1 MKNVNTII
9 NAVLGVA
16 VAILFGLY
24 FSNRGGDKGKET
36 VAVAKDSVVTLPVAY
51 VNVDSLLNGY
61 QFSRDLNE
69 QVLRKSESAQ
79 ATINQQARA
88 LEAEAAEFQR
98 KLQNN
103 AFFDRER
110 AEKEQMRILKKRED
124 FERLNQKLTL
134 ELQEKQLETNRI
146 LRDTIMAQIRLF
158 NESHKYQIIY
168 SNTLNDNILLADEK
182 YDITAELID
191 FLNKRYTPATEGAEN

>member
-1 MKNVNTII
+1 MKNLNTII
-9 NAVLGVA
+9 NVVLAVA
-16 VAILFGLY
+16 VIVLFILF
-24 FSNRGGDKGKET
+24 FSNKGESKGHT
-36 VAVAKDSVVTLPVAY
+36 GIASSTDSVVTLPVAY
-51 VNVDSLLNGY
+51 VNVDSLLSGY

-79 ATINQQARA
+79 ATLNQQARA

-124 FERLNQKLTL
+124 FERLSQKLTI
-134 ELQEKQLETNRI
+134 ELQEKQLEMNRI
-146 LRDTIMAQIRLF
+146 LRDTIMSQVKLF
-158 NESHKYQIIY
+158 NEIHKYQIIY
-168 SNTLNDNILLADEK
+168 SNTLSDNILLADQK
-182 YDITAELID
+182 YDITAELIE
-191 FLNKRYTPATEGAEN
+191 FLNKRYVPAEETSGQ

>member
-1 MKNVNTII
+1 MKNLNTII
-9 NAVLGVA
+9 NVVLAVAVLVLF
-16 VAILFGLY
+16 ILF
-24 FSNRGGDKGKET
+24 FSNKGENKGHANISSST
-36 VAVAKDSVVTLPVAY
+36 DSVVTLPVAY
-51 VNVDSLLNGY
+51 VNVDSLLSGY
-61 QFSRDLNE
+61 EFSRDLNE

-79 ATINQQARA
+79 ATLNQQARA

-134 ELQEKQLETNRI
+134 ELQEKQLEMNRI
-146 LRDTIMAQIRLF
+146 LRDTIMSQVKLF
-158 NESHKYQIIY
+158 NEIHKYQIIY
-168 SNTLNDNILLADEK
+168 SNTLSDNILLADEK
-182 YDITAELID
+182 YDITAELIE
-191 FLNKRYTPATEGAEN
+191 FLNKRYVPTEETSAQ

>member
-1 MKNVNTII
+1 MKNLNTII
-9 NAVLGVA
+9 NVILAVA
-16 VAILFGLY
+16 VIVLFALF
-24 FSNRGGDKGKET
+24 FSSKSENKAQTDVASTAET
-36 VAVAKDSVVTLPVAY
+36 AVTLPVAY

-69 QVLRKSESAQ
+69 QVLRKTESAQ
-79 ATINQQARA
+79 ATLNQQARA

-124 FERLNQKLTL
+124 FERLNQKLTM

-146 LRDTIMAQIRLF
+146 LRDTIMAQVKLF
-158 NESHKYQIIY
+158 NETHKYQIIY
-168 SNTLNDNILLADEK
+168 SNTMNDNILLADQK
-182 YDITAELID
+182 YDITAELVD
-191 FLNKRYTPATEGAEN
+191 FLNKRYVPAGESATE

>member
-1 MKNVNTII
+1 MKNLNTIF
-9 NAVLGVA
+9 NVVLAVA
-16 VAILFGLY
+16 VIILFALF
-24 FSNRGGDKGKET
+24 FSNKGESKGNAN
-36 VAVAKDSVVTLPVAY
+36 VASATDSVMTLPVAY
-51 VNVDSLLNGY
+51 VNVDSLLSGY

-79 ATINQQARA
+79 ATLNQQARA

-134 ELQEKQLETNRI
+134 ELQEKQLEMNRI
-146 LRDTIMAQIRLF
+146 LRDTIMSQVKLF
-158 NESHKYQIIY
+158 NEIHKYQIIY
-168 SNTLNDNILLADEK
+168 SNTLSDNILLADQK
-182 YDITAELID
+182 YDITAELIE
-191 FLNKRYTPATEGAEN
+191 FLNKRYVPAEEAAQ